1 MFRALLRVLLILVV
15 IGALLWFFA
24 PRVFNNA
31 ANSAI
36 NSASSAA
43 AQVQGLAQFVPLT
56 PDAQS
61 STTSGTLQ
69 VQVNGLNP
77 QSNYEITLD
86 QNQCGS
92 FIKYMGKVTTDGGG
106 GFYIEIPVSSLN
118 VNQNWYIDVHQQG
131 ANGLTVA
138 CGQLETNKTSSAQVI
153 STSQNGANVFG
164 NGSQGSFQNQGSSTS
179 PGFPN
184 TGVDPGSNQD
194 YDNSQ
199 YPRKY

>member
-1 MFRALLRVLLILVV
+1 
-15 IGALLWFFA
+15 
-24 PRVFNNA
+24 
-31 ANSAI
+31 
-36 NSASSAA
+36 
-43 AQVQGLAQFVPLT
+43 
-56 PDAQS
+56 
-61 STTSGTLQ
+61 
-69 VQVNGLNP
+69 
-77 QSNYEITLD
+77 
-86 QNQCGS
+86 
-92 FIKYMGKVTTDGGG
+92 MGKVTTDGGG